1 MHFQQI
7 PPPEY
12 LKPYVRY
19 YWTLEN
25 PDRGDELKTFSAIAD
40 GCPGLIFQ
48 QLSGTN
54 FYDQDEKKLP
64 PCFLYGQ
71 ATGHRELYTPQQFRQ
86 IGVYFQPHALRTVF
100 GLDADALTNSCTDLG
115 GLSRREL
122 FNLPERLLD
131 TRTLQEQI
139 DVLSQYLFYLIQQ
152 NTLRI
157 DARTQQIASYI
168 ADARGDVSLPLLQ
181 RDLGISERSLER
193 RFREHIGISP
203 KLFARIG
210 RFQAALD
217 RLREGQYDK
226 LSDIAFE
233 YGYADQSHFIR
244 TFREF
249 AGCSPQQF
257 HQQSNELIENFPE
270 RMAVKDAKKEKGKI
284 PGLAY
289 P

>member
-7 PPPEY
+7 PPPDY

-25 PDRGDELKTFSAIAD
+25 HGRGDELKTFSAIAD

-48 QLSGTN
+48 QLTGTN
-54 FYDQDEKKLP
+54 FYDQDERKLP
-64 PCFLYGQ
+64 PCFVYGQ
-71 ATGHRELYTPQQFRQ
+71 ATSSRELYTPQQFRQ

-100 GLDADALTNSCTDLG
+100 GVDADALTDSCTDLR
-115 GLSRREL
+115 GLSRNEP

-131 TRTLQEQI
+131 TRSSQEQI
-139 DVLSQYLFYLIQQ
+139 DVLSHYLFYLIQR

-157 DARTQQIASYI
+157 DTRTQQIASHI
-168 ADARGDVSLPLLQ
+168 VNVRGDVSLPLLQ

-217 RLREGQYDK
+217 RIRGRQYDK

-233 YGYADQSHFIR
+233 HGYSDQSHFIR

-249 AGCSPQQF
+249 TGCSPLQF
-257 HQQSNELIENFPE
+257 HQQSHELIENFPE
-270 RMAVKDAKKEKGKI
+270 RTGPKDAKKEKVVTSVSQK
-284 PGLAY
+284 P
-289 P
+289 

>member
-7 PPPEY
+7 PPPDY
-12 LKPYVRY
+12 LRPYVRY

-25 PDRGDELKTFSAIAD
+25 HGGGDDLKTFSAIAD

-64 PCFLYGQ
+64 ACFVYGQ
-71 ATGHRELYTPQQFRQ
+71 ATGSRELYTPQQFRQ

-100 GLDADALTNSCTDLG
+100 GVDADALTDGCTDLG
-115 GLSRREL
+115 GMSRREP
-122 FNLPERLLD
+122 FDLPERLLD
-131 TRTLQEQI
+131 ARSLQEQI
-139 DVLSQYLFYLIQQ
+139 DVLSYYLFYLIQR

-157 DARTQQIASYI
+157 DARAQQIAAHISST
-168 ADARGDVSLPLLQ
+168 RGDVSLPLLQ
-181 RDLGISERSLER
+181 RDLGISERTLER

-217 RLREGQYDK
+217 RLRGGQYDK

-233 YGYADQSHFIR
+233 HGYSDQSHFIR

-249 AGCSPQQF
+249 AGCSPVQF
-257 HQQSNELIENFPE
+257 QLQSHELIENFPE
-270 RMAVKDAKKEKGKI
+270 RTQTKEAKKNETGTVVSLKS
-284 PGLAY
+284 
-289 P
+289 

>member
-25 PDRGDELKTFSAIAD
+25 HGRGDELKTFSAIAD

-64 PCFLYGQ
+64 ACFLYGQ
-71 ATGHRELYTPQQFRQ
+71 TSGYRELYTPQRFRQ

-100 GLDADALTNSCTDLG
+100 GVDAGALTDSCTDLG
-115 GLSRREL
+115 GLSRREP
-122 FNLPERLLD
+122 FNLSERLLD
-131 TRTLQEQI
+131 TRSLQEQI
-139 DVLSQYLFYLIQQ
+139 DVLSHYLFYLIQR

-157 DARTQQIASYI
+157 DARAQQIASYI
-168 ADARGDVSLPLLQ
+168 ASARGDVSLPLLQ
-181 RDLGISERSLER
+181 RDMGISERSLER
-193 RFREHIGISP
+193 RFREHIGVSP

-217 RLREGQYDK
+217 RLRGGQYDK

-233 YGYADQSHFIR
+233 HGYADQSHFIR

-249 AGCSPQQF
+249 TGYSPQQF

-270 RMAVKDAKKEKGKI
+270 RTEAKNAKKREGKE
-284 PGLAY
+284 L
-289 P
+289 

>member
-7 PPPEY
+7 PPPDY

-25 PDRGDELKTFSAIAD
+25 HDRGDQRKTFSAIAD

-48 QLSGTN
+48 QLSGTT

-64 PCFLYGQ
+64 ACFLYGQ
-71 ATGHRELYTPQQFRQ
+71 TTGHRELYTPPQFRQ

-100 GLDADALTNSCTDLG
+100 GIDAGALTDGCTDLG
-115 GLSRREL
+115 GLSRPEP

-131 TRTLQEQI
+131 AGSLQEQI
-139 DVLSQYLFYLIQQ
+139 NVLSQYLFHLIQR
-152 NTLRI
+152 NNLRI
-157 DARTQQIASYI
+157 DPRTQQIASHI
-168 ADARGDVSLPLLQ
+168 AGARGDVSLPLLQ

-193 RFREHIGISP
+193 RFREHIGVSP

-217 RLREGQYDK
+217 RLRGGQYDK

-233 YGYADQSHFIR
+233 HGYADQSHFIR

-249 AGCSPQQF
+249 TGCSPLQF
-257 HQQSNELIENFPE
+257 HQQSNEVIENFPE
-270 RMAVKDAKKEKGKI
+270 RTGTTDAKREE
-284 PGLAY
+284 
-289 P
+289 

>member
-7 PPPEY
+7 PPPDY

-25 PDRGDELKTFSAIAD
+25 HDRGDQLKTFSAIAD

-54 FYDQDEKKLP
+54 FYDKDEKKLP
-64 PCFLYGQ
+64 ACFLYGQ
-71 ATGHRELYTPQQFRQ
+71 TTGHRELYTPQQFRQ

-100 GLDADALTNSCTDLG
+100 GIDAGALTDSCTDLG
-115 GLSRREL
+115 GLSRPEP
-122 FNLPERLLD
+122 FNLPERLLGA
-131 TRTLQEQI
+131 RSLQEQI
-139 DVLSQYLFYLIQQ
+139 DVLSQYLFHLIQR
-152 NTLRI
+152 NNLRI

-168 ADARGDVSLPLLQ
+168 AGARGDVSLPLLQ

-193 RFREHIGISP
+193 RFREHIGVSP

-217 RLREGQYDK
+217 CLRGGQYDK

-233 YGYADQSHFIR
+233 HGYADQSHFIR

-249 AGCSPQQF
+249 AGCSPLQF

-270 RMAVKDAKKEKGKI
+270 RTGTKDARRKE
-284 PGLAY
+284 
-289 P
+289 